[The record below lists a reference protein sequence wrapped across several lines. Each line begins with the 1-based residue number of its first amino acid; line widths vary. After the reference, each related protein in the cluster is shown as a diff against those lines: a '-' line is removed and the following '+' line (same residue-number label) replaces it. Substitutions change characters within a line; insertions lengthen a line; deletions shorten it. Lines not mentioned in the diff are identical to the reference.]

1 MIMNSSVQL
10 KTSYTKR
17 MAESG
22 RAGAPAGLKDLAQ
35 ISK

>member
-22 RAGAPAGLKDLAQ
+22 RAGGFKG
-35 ISK
+35 IGSNRY